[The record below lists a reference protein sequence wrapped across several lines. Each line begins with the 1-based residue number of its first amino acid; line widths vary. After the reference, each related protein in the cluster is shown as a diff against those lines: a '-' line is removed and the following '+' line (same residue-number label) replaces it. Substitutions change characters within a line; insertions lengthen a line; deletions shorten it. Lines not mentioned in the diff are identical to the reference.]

1 MPATPGWLSCWAQ
14 TSGPGARSFSK
25 TCAPARRRRFRWR
38 HHWKSSRPG
47 FMAETKALTPRAV
60 DFSAWYNE
68 VIARA
73 QLADYSP
80 VRGCMVIRPN
90 GYAIWEQMQR
100 ALDQMFKDT
109 G

>member
-1 MPATPGWLSCWAQ
+1 MFQSEI
-14 TSGPGARSFSK
+14 FN
-25 TCAPARRRRFRWR
+25 R
-38 HHWKSSRPG
+38 HG
-47 FMAETKALTPRAV
+47 MADDKALTPRAT

-68 VIARA
+68 VIMRA

-100 ALDQMFKDT
+100 AL